1 MLQADNPSVRDRYP
15 SQSELQ
21 DIHDII
27 VLLEPIKRATLF
39 LSASKYPTH
48 GDIRLCFLAILENLE
63 NEFFTQSAAAN
74 SIYNKLKD
82 YWPILDHTSQISAI
96 LDPHSKLLAFKMMK
110 KKNKLKQ

>member
-1 MLQADNPSVRDRYP
+1 MRDRYP

-21 DIHDII
+21 NIHDII

-96 LDPHSKLLAFKMMK
+96 LDPRSKLSAFKND
-110 KKNKLKQ
+110 NKLKQLF